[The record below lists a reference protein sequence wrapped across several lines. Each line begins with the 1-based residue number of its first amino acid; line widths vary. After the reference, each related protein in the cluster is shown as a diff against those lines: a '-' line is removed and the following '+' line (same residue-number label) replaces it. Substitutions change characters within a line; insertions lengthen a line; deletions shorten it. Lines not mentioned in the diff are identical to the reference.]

1 MLYINIHDHIKNP
14 QRQHEGRLK
23 TGREEVGTGKNG
35 TRCVPHGSVF
45 AVPRHEVLVRQNAVR
60 CNGSREQDR
69 WYGIRDYTVC
79 LALRRKCDRAVTPLS
94 ISTKGGV

>member
-14 QRQHEGRLK
+14 QRQHEGQLK

-35 TRCVPHGSVF
+35 TRCVPHGRSVF

-60 CNGSREQDR
+60 CNGPGN
-69 WYGIRDYTVC
+69 GIGGMEY
-79 LALRRKCDRAVTPLS
+79 VTTRCVLHF
-94 ISTKGGV
+94 GGNVIVQ